1 MNLSET
7 SANIRPRNPYEA
19 IDLGAT
25 MVRHWWKELWLIW
38 FSVSLPFLLIIWV
51 ALYQHKGWTLLLL
64 WWCKPL
70 WETPLLHFIA
80 EKLFNNKTTAKEILR
95 RTPKLLLNDIIPKL
109 TLRRISITRS
119 FDMPV
124 SELER
129 LKSTARNKRLNVLH
143 RTSSSAAIWL
153 TIVGTHMET
162 FLLTAFISLIWLF
175 IPEHVA
181 WDLSIFD
188 FFVEEEYAIWRYL
201 FAYLAMSAIG
211 PFYVA
216 AGFSLYI
223 NRRTILE
230 AWDIELTFKQ
240 LANRTANVTGTLA
253 CIVVVASVM
262 TIAQPNQAFAN
273 SDDYHYTPNQ
283 SRDDIIN
290 IAESDSFNRIKE
302 VELWLPKDRD
312 LEDQEEPLDL
322 SFLDSFFKIFSS
334 LAKVLELLLWGI
346 AIALV
351 IFILI
356 KLSQYR
362 LKKARGKGLGPIT
375 TAPDTLFGLDIRKG
389 SLPNDVIGAAKT
401 LWQQQQFRDAYSL
414 LYRGALAH
422 IAHVRAVPLHE
433 SFTEEECVEQFQT
446 FDDGLEPLFFA
457 QLTQQWQMIAYGHQ
471 VPENSIFETTC
482 DGWHFHFAEARQGDH
497 HG

>member
-7 SANIRPRNPYEA
+7 TANIRPRNPYEA

-95 RTPKLLLNDIIPKL
+95 KTPKLLLNDIIPKL

-290 IAESDSFNRIKE
+290 IAESD
-302 VELWLPKDRD
+302 
-312 LEDQEEPLDL
+312 
-322 SFLDSFFKIFSS
+322 
-334 LAKVLELLLWGI
+334 
-346 AIALV
+346 
-351 IFILI
+351 
-356 KLSQYR
+356 
-362 LKKARGKGLGPIT
+362 
-375 TAPDTLFGLDIRKG
+375 
-389 SLPNDVIGAAKT
+389 
-401 LWQQQQFRDAYSL
+401 
-414 LYRGALAH
+414 
-422 IAHVRAVPLHE
+422 
-433 SFTEEECVEQFQT
+433 
-446 FDDGLEPLFFA
+446 
-457 QLTQQWQMIAYGHQ
+457 M
-471 VPENSIFETTC
+471 
-482 DGWHFHFAEARQGDH
+482 
-497 HG
+497 